1 MATKRNVKVQ
11 IYIDSDGVPHKSQQ
25 SYEYTNDET
34 FGMIRFTSG
43 TGHLHKYTGNELLL
57 MIEMLQ
63 IQDKNTDLISMTPS
77 YRRILCGKC
86 KISYRYL
93 LRLISSIEL
102 KGGLKR
108 CGRNEIALNP
118 THFHKGSTNHVLDK
132 IEWYAKLK
140 INNDDEERGI
150 ELKGT

>member
-1 MATKRNVKVQ
+1 MGTKRNVKVQ
-11 IYIDSDGVPHKSQQ
+11 IYIDEDGVPKQSQE

-57 MIEMLQ
+57 MIELLQ
-63 IQDKNTDLISMTPS
+63 LQDKNTGIVSLTAS
-77 YRRILCGKC
+77 YRRILCNKC
-86 KISYRYL
+86 SISYRYL

-108 CGRNEIALNP
+108 CARNEIALNP
-118 THFHKGSTNHVLDK
+118 THFHKGSTNHVLTK
-132 IEWYAKLK
+132 IESYAKLK

-150 ELKGT
+150 ELE